1 MAAGSKRVADNA
13 ADEAPK
19 KVKRGGIH
27 LRVAETI
34 EKHFSEGTFDPEPYL
49 GWLQSQTYEPPSNTD
64 RNATASEF
72 KDAFDDTD
80 VLESLLY
87 TERGYKYV
95 LWNRNVRVCGI
106 GEHRCAIFAEH
117 AMQMQAGEGDDDGG
131 AGSSA

>member
-1 MAAGSKRVADNA
+1 MAAGKRVADSA

-19 KVKRGGIH
+19 KVKRGGVH
-27 LRVAETI
+27 LRVAETL

-49 GWLQSQTYEPPSNTD
+49 GWLQGQVYEPPSNVD
-64 RNATASEF
+64 RNEIAKEF

-95 LWNRNVRVCGI
+95 MWNRNVRVCGI
-106 GEHRCAIFAEH
+106 GEHRCAVFAEH
-117 AMQMQAGEGDDDGG
+117 ALAVQAGEGDADGG